1 MHILLLLLLLFDGDD
16 MLQIRNIIHIY
27 IYICDNVKL
36 LNLRDK
42 KFWTNMWGL
51 LFSVYLQLCD

>member
-1 MHILLLLLLLFDGDD
+1 MHILLFLLLFDGDD
-16 MLQIRNIIHIY
+16 KLQIRNIIFFF
-27 IYICDNVKL
+27 CDNVKL

-42 KFWTNMWGL
+42 KFWTDMWGL

>member
-16 MLQIRNIIHIY
+16 KLQIRNIIFFF
-27 IYICDNVKL
+27 CDNVKL